1 MASLYTLLLV
11 CMGIATIVE
20 KLQGVG
26 FAKEHIYG
34 TGWFVAL
41 WVLLALLSVYYIVK
55 ARLHKRMAVLL
66 LHLALLLILMGAFV
80 THLFPMM
87 APSVCSKEPVWRAMW
102 TSMGQQPTFR
112 SP

>member
-26 FAKEHIYG
+26 FAKEQIYA

-41 WVLLALLSVYYIVK
+41 WVLLALLSVY
-55 ARLHKRMAVLL
+55 
-66 LHLALLLILMGAFV
+66 
-80 THLFPMM
+80 
-87 APSVCSKEPVWRAMW
+87 
-102 TSMGQQPTFR
+102 
-112 SP
+112 

>member
-26 FAKEHIYG
+26 FAKDHIYG

-87 APSVCSKEPVWRAMW
+87 APSI
-102 TSMGQQPTFR
+102 
-112 SP
+112 